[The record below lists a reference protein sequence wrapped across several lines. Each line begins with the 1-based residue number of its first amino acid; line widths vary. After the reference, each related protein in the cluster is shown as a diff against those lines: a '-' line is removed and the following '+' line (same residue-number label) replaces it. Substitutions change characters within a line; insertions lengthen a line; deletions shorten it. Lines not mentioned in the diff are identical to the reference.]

1 MHEPFISIIIPT
13 LNRPSLLRRALASIP
28 PDILNLIEL
37 IIVNDSSHTPTLN
50 CTPAYLQT
58 NPNTKFINNSGVHG
72 PSGARNF
79 GAINSNGKFLLFL
92 DDDDQ
97 FVCDYISN
105 LWNYLRS
112 SSDTQWGFAKIL
124 LLSEIVKNPNYKA
137 KGVGQFIHLKDRP
150 QKHHL
155 SGLGYGFWIRRSLFM
170 SIGLLDIELIT
181 NEDTEFCVR
190 LLSRKIYPHIYTA
203 YGVIIDDT
211 PKGRLHEQDSIT
223 KTSSNQL
230 RAKNF
235 ALILQK
241 HHEFLKLNRQLRNH
255 LLMRQLK
262 MLSKS
267 GLNLKDLTIALKT
280 SNPLLIMYF
289 LSNCIMYSLRDWT
302 RKHI

>member
-13 LNRPSLLRRALASIP
+13 LNRPTLLRRAIASISL
-28 PDILNLIEL
+28 DILNLIEL
-37 IIVNDSSHTPTLN
+37 IIVNDSSHAPTSN
-50 CTPAYLQT
+50 CALAYLQT
-58 NPNTKFINNSGVHG
+58 NPNIKFINNSGVRG

-105 LWNYLRS
+105 LLNYLRS

-124 LLSEIVKNPNYKA
+124 LLSEIVKNPNYKT
-137 KGVGQFIHLKDRP
+137 KSVGQFIHLKDRP

-181 NEDTEFCVR
+181 NEDTELCVR
-190 LLSRKIYPHIYTA
+190 LLSRKIYPHIYTD
-203 YGVIIDDT
+203 YGVIIDAT

-267 GLNLKDLTIALKT
+267 GLNVKDLTIALKT

-289 LSNCIMYSLRDWT
+289 LSNCIMYSLRNWA